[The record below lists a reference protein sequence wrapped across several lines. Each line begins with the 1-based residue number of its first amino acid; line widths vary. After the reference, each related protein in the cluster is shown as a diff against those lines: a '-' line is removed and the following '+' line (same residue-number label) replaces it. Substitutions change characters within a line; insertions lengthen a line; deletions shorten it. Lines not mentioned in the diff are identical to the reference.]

1 MDSKQGLNIDID
13 IDIDIDNK
21 KYANYD
27 KISETGFIIP
37 ETVLIDGDIIIGKI
51 YKDNDCLKKCDNNY
65 VAKVYKDKDND
76 NDKLLKTKI
85 RSNKTIPPGDM
96 ICSSYVERDIFN
108 L

>member
-1 MDSKQGLNIDID
+1 MDSKQGLN

-27 KISETGFIIP
+27 KISETGFIIQ

-76 NDKLLKTKI
+76 KLLKTKI